1 MYSAEFL
8 PESDK
13 KEIERR
19 KMLDEIARE
28 REKTMLGE
36 QPWQDGGDMLLGNIV
51 RAILGPE
58 NFKKLYEDDE
68 VKFFD
73 GLERFRDAIDS
84 YLDNE

>member
-1 MYSAEFL
+1 MYSVEFL
-8 PESDK
+8 PEADK

-36 QPWQDGGDMLLGNIV
+36 QPWQDGGDMFLGNILK
-51 RAILGPE
+51 ALFGPK
-58 NFKKLYEDDE
+58 NFKKLYDDDE
-68 VKFFD
+68 IKFFD
-73 GLERFRDAIDS
+73 GLDRFREAVDS

>member
-1 MYSAEFL
+1 MYQVKFI
-8 PESDK
+8 PEADK

-36 QPWQDGGDMLLGNIV
+36 QPWQGGGDMLLGNIL
-51 RAILGPE
+51 RALLGPE
-58 NFKKLYEDDE
+58 NFRKLYEDDE

-73 GLERFRDAIDS
+73 GLDRFREAVDS

>member
-58 NFKKLYEDDE
+58 NFTKLYEDDE